1 MKTMEIIFAI
11 IAVVWIISVVIL
23 KRYLDNFFGGKK

>member
-1 MKTMEIIFAI
+1 MEIIFAI